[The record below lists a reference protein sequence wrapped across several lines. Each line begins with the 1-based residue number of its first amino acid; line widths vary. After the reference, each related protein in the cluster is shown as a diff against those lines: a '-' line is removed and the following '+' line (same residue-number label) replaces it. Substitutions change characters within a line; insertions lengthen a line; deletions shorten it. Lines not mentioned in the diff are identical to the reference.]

1 MRKLSLMSLPIDHV
15 HNARKSKPCT
25 KLCLRRYYYSSVC
38 CLLKINSIMQ
48 HSIKILS
55 NHHKCNFEK
64 LKYVISPSKL
74 SLPSLICQDLVKDL
88 KSELGG
94 KFEDVIVGLMMT
106 EAEYDAS
113 ELKRAMKVGL
123 FTRLIYF
130 FFFI

>member
-1 MRKLSLMSLPIDHV
+1 M
-15 HNARKSKPCT
+15 
-25 KLCLRRYYYSSVC
+25 
-38 CLLKINSIMQ
+38 
-48 HSIKILS
+48 
-55 NHHKCNFEK
+55 
-64 LKYVISPSKL
+64 
-74 SLPSLICQDLVKDL
+74 KDL

-130 FFFI
+130 FFFLFEHVKLQPQTESLAS

>member
-1 MRKLSLMSLPIDHV
+1 M
-15 HNARKSKPCT
+15 
-25 KLCLRRYYYSSVC
+25 
-38 CLLKINSIMQ
+38 
-48 HSIKILS
+48 
-55 NHHKCNFEK
+55 
-64 LKYVISPSKL
+64 
-74 SLPSLICQDLVKDL
+74 KDL

-130 FFFI
+130 FYFYLSMLNYSRRLKALLVDCRATVCSS

>member
-1 MRKLSLMSLPIDHV
+1 M
-15 HNARKSKPCT
+15 
-25 KLCLRRYYYSSVC
+25 
-38 CLLKINSIMQ
+38 
-48 HSIKILS
+48 
-55 NHHKCNFEK
+55 
-64 LKYVISPSKL
+64 
-74 SLPSLICQDLVKDL
+74 KDL

-130 FFFI
+130 FFLFEHVKLQPQTESLAS